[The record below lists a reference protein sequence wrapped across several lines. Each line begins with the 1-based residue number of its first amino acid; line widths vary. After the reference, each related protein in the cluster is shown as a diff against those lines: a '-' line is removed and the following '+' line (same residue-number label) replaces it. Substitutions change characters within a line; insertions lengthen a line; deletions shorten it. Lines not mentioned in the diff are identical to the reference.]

1 MTLQILTS
9 DVPKLRIDRAILAK
23 EGQENAFKCAVRTT
37 KRFNEGEHSL
47 YREVLEASTFTLCPS
62 GTNEETFRVWES
74 LEAGSIPIL
83 KRNHVAFG
91 PLNESLSPYDPTHGL
106 WRGDG
111 RSERSSQN
119 GTLAPE
125 AVELDSTCPIT
136 SHGGISARL
145 TGHPLPMLE
154 SWSEVPVLLR
164 EMAVLP
170 ANELDELQNRVRS
183 WYLAFKQHH
192 AAAFANAIEEQ
203 RLI

>member
-1 MTLQILTS
+1 MLTS
-9 DVPKLRIDRAILAK
+9 DVPQLRIDRAILAK

-37 KRFNEGEHSL
+37 KRFNEGDHSL

-111 RSERSSQN
+111 RSELSAQ
-119 GTLAPE
+119 E
-125 AVELDSTCPIT
+125 AGELDSTCPTT
-136 SHGGISARL
+136 SHDSMSARL
-145 TGHPLPMLE
+145 IGHPLPMLE

-170 ANELDELQNRVRS
+170 ANELDELQKRVRS